1 MIFSLQ
7 AVYCEKV
14 IEAAPFSL
22 SVFLDGKNY
31 VRFPQ
36 KTMCLFTVWQGN
48 NNFLDACLVFGSY
61 TYLRFWIPSKTP
73 NIFTS
78 TAYLPFIERNV
89 RINVNASL
97 FIHSSYREPI
107 PFFELFLHFFDRA

>member
-1 MIFSLQ
+1 MH
-7 AVYCEKV
+7 
-14 IEAAPFSL
+14 
-22 SVFLDGKNY
+22 
-31 VRFPQ
+31 
-36 KTMCLFTVWQGN
+36 VW
-48 NNFLDACLVFGSY
+48 FVGSY

-73 NIFTS
+73 DIFTS

-97 FIHSSYREPI
+97 FIHSSDREPI